1 MAEFDVFPIKIKCK
15 AGNLKS
21 AKNKLDGY
29 AATVLEI
36 SSNLHFSGLSASI
49 IRSKLAFV
57 ASDIKEE
64 SKKAGVLASSLESV
78 ADCYE
83 AHEKQILNAAE
94 DGEISFMEFI
104 GQRVSVEFEP
114 KAKTKKKIVN
124 RREKTFKK
132 GFYDKDGKWHDRA
145 PSKDEKGYDKEGYYD
160 DDDVW
165 HDGKNPKE
173 SKKKVTDY
181 LEDVKIVSATA
192 EDEASV
198 FEKRASNEY
207 GEGEIKLLSAE
218 YHASGHA
225 GLFGFDEDGNKIFRP
240 GFGGTCGLSA
250 TAFTANGKLE
260 LGDDNLGAY
269 VGGDVTVGRLAAEG
283 EVKVGFDKD
292 GKVAVYA
299 GGSAEAIAAEVN
311 VNGGVKVAGTDVK
324 GQVGVNVGV
333 GAHGNVGYHDGKF
346 SLDFGVAV
354 GVGVSASLEIDVS
367 GTVDM
372 IVNSKAAQVVT
383 EGITEIG
390 KATGDALK
398 KGVTEMGKV
407 VAGWFG

>member
-124 RREKTFKK
+124 
-132 GFYDKDGKWHDRA
+132 
-145 PSKDEKGYDKEGYYD
+145 
-160 DDDVW
+160 
-165 HDGKNPKE
+165 
-173 SKKKVTDY
+173 
-181 LEDVKIVSATA
+181 I
-192 EDEASV
+192 
-198 FEKRASNEY
+198 
-207 GEGEIKLLSAE
+207 
-218 YHASGHA
+218 
-225 GLFGFDEDGNKIFRP
+225 
-240 GFGGTCGLSA
+240 
-250 TAFTANGKLE
+250 
-260 LGDDNLGAY
+260 
-269 VGGDVTVGRLAAEG
+269 
-283 EVKVGFDKD
+283 
-292 GKVAVYA
+292 
-299 GGSAEAIAAEVN
+299 
-311 VNGGVKVAGTDVK
+311 
-324 GQVGVNVGV
+324 
-333 GAHGNVGYHDGKF
+333 
-346 SLDFGVAV
+346 
-354 GVGVSASLEIDVS
+354 
-367 GTVDM
+367 
-372 IVNSKAAQVVT
+372 
-383 EGITEIG
+383 
-390 KATGDALK
+390 
-398 KGVTEMGKV
+398 
-407 VAGWFG
+407 